1 MFKDNHT
8 EMLFNM
14 TAAGAPVVRQI
25 ATSNALLNR
34 CRYVSN
40 LLLAMFYS
48 INVLRFWE
56 SVGNLTGQ

>member
-1 MFKDNHT
+1 MFNDDHT

-25 ATSNALLNR
+25 TTSNALLNR
-34 CRYVSN
+34 CRYVSD

-48 INVLRFWE
+48 INVLRFWR